1 MTQTRAEKF
10 AVFFRLLRISS
21 GFFLALFILLLW
33 GRLELVDVLLI
44 SLAGASVCWFLL
56 SNDQQIALNSLSFL
70 VKMTIMGW
78 VVVVVQGR
86 YMLFI
91 PAGFH
96 FRFASSVLGIA
107 LLGLSACQPVFQA
120 QTGRTVPVV
129 FPAESQTGPV
139 SQAENE
145 ADDLTPSSTLL
156 TEEEAS
162 AEPVEATAVLIP
174 HTDPVQEDQTPVQSE
189 SQTDEA
195 VIVISRSP
203 PPAQPVVLP
212 AFNPADLVGNHNHL
226 SMHSSARLIS
236 AVQKA
241 LFMFCNIASQIV

>member
-1 MTQTRAEKF
+1 M
-10 AVFFRLLRISS
+10 
-21 GFFLALFILLLW
+21 
-33 GRLELVDVLLI
+33 
-44 SLAGASVCWFLL
+44 
-56 SNDQQIALNSLSFL
+56 ALNSLSFL

-174 HTDPVQEDQTPVQSE
+174 HKDPVQDDQTPVQSE

-212 AFNPADLVGNHNHL
+212 AFNPADLVGKSQSFVNAQFGQADFSRTEGVIHVL
-226 SMHSSARLIS
+226 QYRQPDCVIDLFIS
-236 AVQKA
+236 VAGTSQTPPPAEAKIIDWAMRERTVNQA
-241 LFMFCNIASQIV
+241 LDLTLCQQQFFDRKL